1 MGLGMRRDDCLS
13 IAQLSKHQFYQPLSG
28 QKVGRQGT
36 TKTRRK
42 DMVTSE
48 VNEVDNIEVVDEIV
62 AMKLNPDLPN
72 GYRMLIRNLQMV
84 GYYINHKKVYRLM
97 FLHML
102 LENPR
107 KRTGRNFVTYG
118 RVAPKEPLPLI
129 EMDIK
134 YFWIHGTRK
143 YAFVLTILDTFTR
156 YVLSWDVGYA
166 MKAVQVKALWE
177 HVIAEYLQP
186 ANIKAQEIAVEIRN
200 DNGKQFSASILS
212 DFFKEN
218 QLNHVFTHPYTPEEN
233 GHVES
238 FHSILGKALEN
249 DLFTNLAAMES
260 RLQQFYLSCNNER
273 CHGSIAGLPPSK
285 FWALYDMQKIE
296 TIRSTNNRTRFK
308 LKVDYQDIKGIPEIN
323 KYEHRGLRT

>member
-1 MGLGMRRDDCLS
+1 MGLGMRRDQCLS

-28 QKVGRQGT
+28 QRVGRQGT
-36 TKTRRK
+36 TITRRK
-42 DMVTSE
+42 DMATSE
-48 VNEVDNIEVVDEIV
+48 IREVDNKEVVDEIV
-62 AMKLNPDLPN
+62 AIKLNPDLPN
-72 GYRMLIRNLQMV
+72 GYRMLTRNLQMV

-102 LENPR
+102 LEEPR

-118 RVAPKEPLPLI
+118 RVAPKEPLRMI

-156 YVLSWDVGYA
+156 YVLSWNVGYS
-166 MKAVQVKALWE
+166 MKAIQVKACWE
-177 HVIAEYLQP
+177 EVIAEYLQP
-186 ANIKAQEIAVEIRN
+186 ANIKAQDISVEIRN
-200 DNGKQFSASILS
+200 DNGKQFSAQLIS

-218 QLNHVFTHPYTPEEN
+218 QLKHVFTHPYTPEEN

-238 FHSILGKALEN
+238 FHSILGKALEK
-249 DLFTNLAAMES
+249 DLFPDLKGLEK
-260 RLQQFYLSCNNER
+260 RLQQFYMSYNNER

-296 TIRSTNNRTRFK
+296 TIPLKNNRTKFK
-308 LKVDYQDIKGIPEIN
+308 VKVAYQDIKEIPEMY
-323 KYEHRGLRT
+323 KYEHRGIRT

>member
-1 MGLGMRRDDCLS
+1 MRRDQCLS

-28 QKVGRQGT
+28 QRVGRQGT
-36 TKTRRK
+36 TITRRK
-42 DMVTSE
+42 DMATSE
-48 VNEVDNIEVVDEIV
+48 IREVDNKEVVDEIV
-62 AMKLNPDLPN
+62 AIKLNPDLPN
-72 GYRMLIRNLQMV
+72 GYRMLTRNLQMV

-102 LENPR
+102 LEEPR

-118 RVAPKEPLPLI
+118 RVAPKEPLRMI

-156 YVLSWDVGYA
+156 YVLSWDVGYS
-166 MKAVQVKALWE
+166 MKAIQVKACWE
-177 HVIAEYLQP
+177 EVIAEYLQP
-186 ANIKAQEIAVEIRN
+186 PNIKAQDISVEIRN
-200 DNGKQFSASILS
+200 DNGKQFSANILS

-218 QLNHVFTHPYTPEEN
+218 QLKHVFTHPYTPEEN

-238 FHSILGKALEN
+238 FHSILGKALEK
-249 DLFTNLAAMES
+249 DLFPDLKGLEK
-260 RLQQFYLSCNNER
+260 RLQQFYVSYNNER

-296 TIRSTNNRTRFK
+296 TIPLKNNRTKFK
-308 LKVDYQDIKGIPEIN
+308 VKVAFQDIKEIPDMY
-323 KYEHRGLRT
+323 KYEHRGIRT

>member
-1 MGLGMRRDDCLS
+1 MGLGMRRDQCLS

-28 QKVGRQGT
+28 QRVGRQGT
-36 TKTRRK
+36 TITRRK
-42 DMVTSE
+42 DIATCE
-48 VNEVDNIEVVDEIV
+48 IREVDNKEVMDEIV
-62 AMKLNPDLPN
+62 AIKLNPDLPN
-72 GYRMLIRNLQMV
+72 GYRMLTRNLQMM

-102 LENPR
+102 LEEPR

-118 RVAPKEPLPLI
+118 RVAPKEPLRMI

-156 YVLSWDVGYA
+156 FVLSWNVGYS
-166 MKAVQVKALWE
+166 MKAIQVKACWE
-177 HVIAEYLQP
+177 EVIAEYLQP
-186 ANIKAQEIAVEIRN
+186 ANIKAQDISVEIRN
-200 DNGKQFSASILS
+200 DNGKQFSAQLIS

-218 QLNHVFTHPYTPEEN
+218 QLKHVFTHPYTPEEN

-238 FHSILGKALEN
+238 FHSILGKALEK
-249 DLFTNLAAMES
+249 DLFPDLKGLEK
-260 RLQQFYLSCNNER
+260 RLQQFYMSYNNER

-296 TIRSTNNRTRFK
+296 TIPLKNNRSKFK
-308 LKVDYQDIKGIPEIN
+308 VKVAYQDIKEIPEMY
-323 KYEHRGLRT
+323 KYEHRGIRT

>member
-1 MGLGMRRDDCLS
+1 MGLGMRRDQCLS

-28 QKVGRQGT
+28 QRVGRQGT
-36 TKTRRK
+36 TITRRK
-42 DMVTSE
+42 DMATSE
-48 VNEVDNIEVVDEIV
+48 VKEVDNKEVVDEIV
-62 AMKLNPDLPN
+62 AIKLNPDLPN
-72 GYRMLIRNLQMV
+72 GYRMLTRNLQMV

-102 LENPR
+102 LEESR

-118 RVAPKEPLPLI
+118 RVAPKEPLRMI

-156 YVLSWDVGYA
+156 YVLSWNVGYS
-166 MKAVQVKALWE
+166 MKAIQVKACWE
-177 HVIAEYLQP
+177 EVIAEYLQP
-186 ANIKAQEIAVEIRN
+186 ANIKAQDISVEIRN
-200 DNGKQFSASILS
+200 DNGKQFSAHILS

-218 QLNHVFTHPYTPEEN
+218 QLKHVFTHPYTPEEN

-238 FHSILGKALEN
+238 FHSILGKALEK
-249 DLFTNLAAMES
+249 DLFLDLKGLEK
-260 RLQQFYLSCNNER
+260 RLQPFYMSYNNER

-296 TIRSTNNRTRFK
+296 TIPMKNNRTKFK
-308 LKVDYQDIKGIPEIN
+308 VKVAYQDIKEIPEVD
-323 KYEHRGLRT
+323 KYEHRGIRT